1 MRADQ
6 FPEMTD
12 MRGRIVG
19 AVLAG
24 LVMALPAH
32 ADDFGAAVM
41 RQLQEQGFTEF
52 DMTRTLLG
60 RLRIVA
66 TGAAGQRE
74 IVLNPLTGEIL
85 RDLWLWRD
93 DDGDGENGGRSSDR
107 SGNGGDSGDSSGSG
121 GDDDDGG
128 DDSSGSGSGSGGDN
142 GDDD

>member
-1 MRADQ
+1 MRA
-6 FPEMTD
+6 
-12 MRGRIVG
+12 RIVG

-24 LVMALPAH
+24 LVLAMPAH

-85 RDLWLWRD
+85 RDLWLRRD
-93 DDGDGENGGRSSDR
+93 DDGDGGNGGRSSDR
-107 SGNGGDSGDSSGSG
+107 SGNGGNSGDSSGSG
-121 GDDDDGG
+121 GSGGGDDDDDDDDSG
-128 DDSSGSGSGSGGDN
+128 DDSSGSDSGSGGDDS
-142 GDDD
+142 DDD